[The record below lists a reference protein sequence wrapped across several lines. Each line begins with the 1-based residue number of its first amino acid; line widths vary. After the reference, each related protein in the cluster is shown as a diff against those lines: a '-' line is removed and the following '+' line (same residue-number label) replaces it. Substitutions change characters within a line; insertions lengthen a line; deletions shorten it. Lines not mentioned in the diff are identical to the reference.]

1 MDNVIYAFI
10 IYLHICNIVSVIY
23 NCKKIRIKK
32 IGFKNVI
39 LCQIN
44 VCGIIIKQYHDVRVL
59 EYLF

>member
-1 MDNVIYAFI
+1 MVLKMLF
-10 IYLHICNIVSVIY
+10 
-23 NCKKIRIKK
+23 
-32 IGFKNVI
+32 